1 MSEALKKAREWEK
14 IHSKTNAEKP
24 SFHVCAPTGWIND
37 PNGFSRYN
45 GEYHLFYQ
53 YHPYDK
59 HWGPMHWGHSKT
71 EDFIKW
77 IQMPCAMAP
86 DESFDRQGCFSGSAE
101 EFQGKHVLMYTGVTQ
116 KEEDGKIIIN
126 QNQCNAFGDGNDY
139 IKYSHNPVITAEQM
153 PQGSSKEDFRDPKI
167 WKDGDKFY
175 AIIGSRGED
184 GSGQLGLFESEDIV
198 NWKFVTILER
208 CENRYGTMWEC
219 PDFFE
224 IEDTAVIIVS
234 PQEMQAEGL
243 EFHNGGGTL
252 ALLGNYSRKEHLF
265 QRRKVTAVDYGLDF
279 YAPQTLKSEDGRRI
293 MIGWMQNWDNYLTP
307 VNMTWS
313 GIMTIPRQ
321 LEIREGHLHQ
331 NPVRELE
338 NYHSNEIRIDKVRLE
353 GERSF
358 EGINGRTIDMTVE
371 IYEDVECDFSIRFA
385 ANEKFYSEIIYS
397 PEKGILTFDRTYSGL
412 VKDVNSSRSMKVE
425 KKAGRIKIRL
435 LLDKYT
441 TEIFVNDGE
450 QAMSSL
456 IYTSLDAEK
465 IIFSGEDSVISILK
479 YDVVL

>member
-1 MSEALKKAREWEK
+1 MSEALEKAREWEK
-14 IHSKTNAEKP
+14 MHCRTAVEKP
-24 SFHVCAPTGWIND
+24 FFHVCAPTGWIND
-37 PNGFSRYN
+37 PNGFSQYK

-53 YHPYDK
+53 YHPYNK

-71 EDFIKW
+71 DDFIKW
-77 IQMPCAMAP
+77 LQMPCAMAP
-86 DESFDRQGCFSGSAE
+86 DEAFDGQGCFSGSAV

-116 KEEDGKIIIN
+116 KEKDGKIVIN
-126 QNQCNAFGDGNDY
+126 QNQCIAFGDGKDY
-139 IKYSHNPVITAEQM
+139 IKYPYNPVITAQQM

-167 WKDGDKFY
+167 WKDNDKFY
-175 AIIGSRGED
+175 TIIGSRGED

-208 CENRYGTMWEC
+208 CENRYGKMWEC

-224 IEDTAVIIVS
+224 IGDTAVIIVS

-252 ALLGNYSRKEHLF
+252 ALVGNYNKKEHLF
-265 QRRKVTAVDYGLDF
+265 QRKKVTAVDYGLDF

-293 MIGWMQNWDNYLTP
+293 MIGWMQNWDTYLVP
-307 VNMTWS
+307 ENMTWS

-321 LEIREGHLHQ
+321 LEIRDGSLYQ

-338 NYHSNEIRIDKVRLE
+338 NYYSNEVKIGKVRLE

-358 EGINGRTIDMTVE
+358 EGINGRSIDLTVE
-371 IYEDVECDFSIRFA
+371 IYEDGKSEFSIRFA
-385 ANEKFYSEIIYS
+385 SNEYFYSEIIYS
-397 PEKGILTFDRTYSGL
+397 PEKEILTFDRTYSGL
-412 VKDVNSSRSMKVE
+412 VKDVISRRSMKV
-425 KKAGRIKIRL
+425 KKREGRIKVRL
-435 LLDKYT
+435 LLDRYT
-441 TEIFVNDGE
+441 VEIFVNDGE

-465 IIFSGEDSVISILK
+465 IMFYGDGSVISILK